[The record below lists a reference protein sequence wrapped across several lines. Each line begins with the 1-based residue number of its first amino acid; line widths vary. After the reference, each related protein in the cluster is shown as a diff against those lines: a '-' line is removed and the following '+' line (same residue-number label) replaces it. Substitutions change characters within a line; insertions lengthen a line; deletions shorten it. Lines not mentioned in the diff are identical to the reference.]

1 MRPLARTFGRRRGRP
16 LRVGLTGGVASG
28 KSTVAS
34 ALRAKGAAVIDADV
48 LAREVVRPGSPAYR
62 DVVDA
67 FGPSVVGP
75 DGALDRPALAA
86 RIFSD
91 PSARQR
97 LNALT
102 HPHIRRRMAEEA
114 KRLAAAGGTP
124 VIVFDIPLL
133 LDTTDGRDLDLD
145 GIIVVYADA
154 DTRVRRLMDRNG
166 LSEDEARRRLAAQV
180 RLEDKKALAT
190 WIIDNSGAPEATRAQ
205 VDRLWQTLSARATGR
220 A

>member
-1 MRPLARTFGRRRGRP
+1 
-16 LRVGLTGGVASG
+16 VASG

-34 ALRAKGAAVIDADV
+34 ALRAKGAAIIDADA
-48 LAREVVRPGSPAYR
+48 LAREVVRPGGPAYQ
-62 DVVDA
+62 DIVQA

-75 DGALDRPALAA
+75 DGTLDRPALAA

-91 PSARQR
+91 SSARRR

-102 HPHIRRRMAEEA
+102 HPHIRRRMADEA
-114 KRLAAAGGTP
+114 ARLTMDGRTP

-133 LDTTDGRDLDLD
+133 LDTTDGRDLELD

-154 DTRVRRLMDRNG
+154 ETRVRRLMARND
-166 LSEDEARRRLAAQV
+166 LSHEEAERRLAAQV
-180 RLEDKKALAT
+180 PLETKKAQAT
-190 WIIDNSGAPEATRAQ
+190 WVIENSGTPHDTHAQ
-205 VDRLWQTLSARATGR
+205 IERLWHALNARAAGR